1 MDFYEIEEL
10 FSEEERAIRD
20 TARKFVEREVLP
32 IIKEYHREG
41 KFPFHLIKKMGE
53 LGFFGG
59 HIQGYECPTCSPA
72 SYGLIM
78 QELERGDSAIRSF
91 ASVQSSLT
99 MSAIY
104 LFGSEE
110 QKRKYLPLLAKG
122 EKVGCFALT
131 EPDFGSYP
139 AGMKTKAVRSEN
151 GYIINGTKM
160 WITNGSIA
168 DVAVVWA
175 KLKEGDS
182 ETIRGFL
189 VERGTPGFTAKDIE
203 GKFSMRA
210 SITSELV
217 FEDCEVG
224 KDSILPLALGLKA
237 PLQCLNYA
245 RYGIAWGAVGAAIAC
260 FEEALRYSIDRIQFE
275 RPIGAFQLIQEK
287 LVWMLNEITKAQCLN
302 WRLAKLKESGKI
314 KPEQISLAKMN
325 NVRMAREVART
336 AREILAA
343 NGITDEYC
351 VIRHMMNLES
361 VYTYEGTNE
370 IHTLIIG
377 KKLTGLDAFR

>member
-1 MDFYEIEEL
+1 MDFYEVEEL
-10 FSEEERAIRD
+10 FSPEERAVKE
-20 TARKFVEREVLP
+20 TAKKFVDREVLP
-32 IIKEYHREG
+32 VIKECHREG
-41 KFPFHLIKKMGE
+41 KFPLHLVKKMGE

-59 HIQGYECPTCSPA
+59 HIEGYECPTCSPV

-78 QELERGDSAIRSF
+78 QELERGDSSLRSF

-110 QKRKYLPLLAKG
+110 QRRRWLPVLARG

-131 EPDFGSYP
+131 ESDFGSYP
-139 AGMKTKAVRSEN
+139 AGMKTKAEKTEN
-151 GYIINGTKM
+151 GYLINGTKM

-175 KLKEGDS
+175 VVKEGD
-182 ETIRGFL
+182 TATVKGFL
-189 VERGTPGFTAKDIE
+189 VEKGMPGFTARDIE

-210 SITSELV
+210 SVTSELI
-217 FEDCEVG
+217 FEDCEVSW
-224 KDSILPLALGLKA
+224 DSVLPLAMGLKA
-237 PLQCLNYA
+237 PLECLNQA
-245 RYGIAWGAVGAAIAC
+245 RYGIAWGVVGSAVAC
-260 FEEALRYSIDRIQFE
+260 FEEALRYSKERVQFE
-275 RPIGAFQLIQEK
+275 RPIGSFQLIQEK

-302 WRLAKLKESGKI
+302 WRLAKLRESKRI

-325 NVRMAREVART
+325 NVRMARDVART

-343 NGITDEYC
+343 NGIIDEYC

-370 IHTLIIG
+370 IHTLILG
-377 KKLTGLDAFR
+377 RRLTGFNAFR